1 MPEVS
6 VIIPTYNRSD
16 RVVRAV
22 QSVLDQSF
30 KDLEILVVDDGSTDD
45 TEARLVH
52 YGTSITYMRQSA
64 NRGVSAARNKGI
76 ENSSGTWIAFLD
88 SDDYW
93 LKDKLRFQMEFLR
106 RTPDAVACQTEEI
119 WIRRG
124 RRVNPKKIHKKPSGE
139 IFQHSLRLCLV
150 SPSSVILKRSVFD
163 GIGLFDETLEAAE
176 DYDLWLRI
184 SCKHPIHLIDRDLV
198 VKEGG
203 HEDQLSR
210 KHTGLDRF
218 RIRAIAKLIN
228 SGVLSSDQVTAAQE
242 ELAIKCKIYGNG
254 CMRRGRQ
261 QEGHLYLSL
270 PERIKKEGRIPQDHL
285 DIFFSSRND
294 LENLVDKVGKG
305 FS

>member
-76 ENSSGTWIAFLD
+76 ENSNGTWIAFLD

-93 LKDKLRFQMEFLR
+93 LKDKLRFQMKFLR

-163 GIGLFDETLEAAE
+163 EIGLFDETLEAAE

-210 KHTGLDRF
+210 KHTGMDRF
-218 RIRAIAKLIN
+218 RIRAIANLLN

>member
-210 KHTGLDRF
+210 KHTGMDRF
-218 RIRAIAKLIN
+218 RIRAIANLLN

>member
-45 TEARLVH
+45 TEARLVP

-76 ENSSGTWIAFLD
+76 ENSNGTWIAFLD

-150 SPSSVILKRSVFD
+150 SPSSVILKRCVFD
-163 GIGLFDETLEAAE
+163 EIGLFDETLEAAE

-210 KHTGLDRF
+210 KHTGMDRF
-218 RIRAIAKLIN
+218 RIRAIANLLN

>member
-6 VIIPTYNRSD
+6 VIIPTHNRSE

-45 TEARLVH
+45 TEARLVP

-76 ENSSGTWIAFLD
+76 ENSNGTWIAFLD

-93 LKDKLRFQMEFLR
+93 LKDKLRFQMKFLR

-150 SPSSVILKRSVFD
+150 SPSSVILKRCVFD
-163 GIGLFDETLEAAE
+163 EIGLFDETLEAAE

-184 SCKHPIHLIDRDLV
+184 SCKHPIHLINRDLV

-210 KHTGLDRF
+210 KYTGMDRF

>member
-150 SPSSVILKRSVFD
+150 SPSSVILKRSLFD
-163 GIGLFDETLEAAE
+163 EIGLFDETLEAAE

-184 SCKHPIHLIDRDLV
+184 SCKHPIHLIERDLV

-210 KHTGLDRF
+210 KHAGMDQF

-228 SGVLSSDQVTAAQE
+228 SGALSSDQVTAALK
-242 ELAIKCKIYGNG
+242 ELAIKCRIYGNG

-261 QEGHLYLSL
+261 QEGYFYLSL
-270 PERIKKEGRIPQDHL
+270 PEVIKKEEGIPQTHL
-285 DIFFSSRND
+285 HFLFSSRND

>member
-6 VIIPTYNRSD
+6 VIIPTFNRSV

-22 QSVLDQSF
+22 QSVLDQSL
-30 KDLEILVVDDGSTDD
+30 KDIEIIVVDDGSTDD
-45 TEARLVH
+45 TEDRLVP
-52 YGTSITYMRQSA
+52 YGALIKYIRQPA

-76 ENSSGTWIAFLD
+76 ENSSGTWVAFLD

-93 LKDKLRFQMEFLR
+93 LKGKLHVQMEFLYQNL
-106 RTPDAVACQTEEI
+106 DAVACQTEEI

-124 RRVNPKKIHKKPSGE
+124 RRVNPRKMHKKPSGE
-139 IFQHSLRLCLV
+139 IFQRSLRLCLV
-150 SPSSVILKRSVFD
+150 SPSSIILKRSVFAEV
-163 GIGLFDETLEAAE
+163 GLFDETLEAAE

-184 SCKHPIHLIDRDLV
+184 SCRYPIYLIDREFV

-210 KHTGLDRF
+210 KHIGMDRF
-218 RIRAIAKLIN
+218 RIKAIIKLIN
-228 SGVLSSDQVTAAQE
+228 SGVLSVDQQAATLD
-242 ELAIKCKIYGNG
+242 ELAVKCAIYGNG
-254 CMRRGRQ
+254 CMKRGRRE
-261 QEGHLYLSL
+261 EGYFYLSL
-270 PERIKKEGRIPQDHL
+270 PERIKEEGKIPLNHSH
-285 DIFFSSRND
+285 ISFSSRND

>member
-6 VIIPTYNRSD
+6 VIIPTYNRSGS
-16 RVVRAV
+16 VVRAV

-30 KDLEILVVDDGSTDD
+30 KDLEIIVVDDGSTDD
-45 TEARLVH
+45 TEGRLVPC
-52 YGTSITYMRQSA
+52 GASIKYMRQPT

-93 LKDKLRFQMEFLR
+93 LKEKLHVQMEFLSQA
-106 RTPDAVACQTEEI
+106 PDAVACQTEEI

-124 RRVNPKKIHKKPSGE
+124 RRVNPKKIHKKASGE
-139 IFQHSLRLCLV
+139 IFQRSLRLCLV

-163 GIGLFDETLEAAE
+163 EVGLFDETLEAAE

-184 SCKHPIHLIDRDLV
+184 SCRYPVYLIDREFV

-203 HEDQLSR
+203 HKDQLSR
-210 KHTGLDRF
+210 KHTGMDRF
-218 RIRAIAKLIN
+218 RVRALAKLIN
-228 SGVLSSDQVTAAQE
+228 SGVLSADQEAAALE
-242 ELAIKCKIYGNG
+242 ELAVKCTIYGNG
-254 CMRRGRQ
+254 CIKRGRQ
-261 QEGHLYLSL
+261 EEGYFYLSL
-270 PERIKKEGRIPQDHL
+270 PERIKEEGKTSLNHSH
-285 DIFFSSRND
+285 IFFSSRND

>member
-6 VIIPTYNRSD
+6 VIIPTHNRSE

-184 SCKHPIHLIDRDLV
+184 SCKHPIHLINRDLV

-210 KHTGLDRF
+210 KYTGMDRF